1 MMKKRARSC
10 SGKMRKPFD
19 NFSQARHMNPDI
31 VSSFTHGRA
40 PFSAWRLL
48 PRTALLLAC
57 AAVLAACASGPR
69 DNITLIPADQIAQES
84 SKEGLFTQPLKY
96 KHTKPGCK
104 GECPNIEVDS
114 LVFPGVP
121 ILTELVDHALT
132 VMTGVGSDSPQP
144 YATLQQYEDHFWQT
158 AAPRDSTMF
167 SAKARYRNRH
177 LTVIELNTWQ
187 YFTGAAHG
195 ISATQFLN
203 WDNSSG
209 KVLGMADILQPGAHN
224 RYEQALRAAH
234 ARWLADNPD
243 AQRDP
248 QAYDKLWPFQPS
260 ENFALTDAG
269 MVIKYDSYQLAPYS
283 HGQPE
288 LAIPYSE
295 LQGILK
301 PEYLPS

>member
-1 MMKKRARSC
+1 
-10 SGKMRKPFD
+10 
-19 NFSQARHMNPDI
+19 MNPAT
-31 VSSFTHGRA
+31 VSSLTHGRV
-40 PFSAWRLL
+40 PFAAWRLL
-48 PRTALLLAC
+48 PRTALMLAC
-57 AAVLAACASGPR
+57 AAALAACASGPR

-84 SKEGLFTQPLKY
+84 SKDGLFTQPLKY
-96 KHTKPGCK
+96 KRSKPGCK
-104 GECPNIEVDS
+104 GECPGIEVDS

-121 ILTELVDHALT
+121 ILTELVDHALA
-132 VMTGVGSDSPQP
+132 VMTGIGSDSPQP

-167 SAKARYRNRH
+167 SATARYRSRH

-203 WDNSSG
+203 WDNSAG

-234 ARWLADNPD
+234 GRWLAGNPD